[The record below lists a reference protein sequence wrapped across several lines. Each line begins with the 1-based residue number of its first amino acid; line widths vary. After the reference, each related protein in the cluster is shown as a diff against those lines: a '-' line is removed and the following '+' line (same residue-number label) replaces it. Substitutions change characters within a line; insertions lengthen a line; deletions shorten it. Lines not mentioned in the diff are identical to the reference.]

1 MQKLA
6 RDYATLFGREKL
18 EAAVQS
24 LAFDAAG
31 PRASELGPVL
41 GALVVLDAYRAA
53 SDDAAR
59 LLGCGAA
66 AGGAVNVLSDDW
78 DRARFPTHG
87 AWERARVAA
96 LAKVI
101 ALRDREA
108 AAAAAAV
115 PASPASPAH
124 EAGGAA
130 PDAPALR
137 VGMQVEVKVMH
148 RSQLGFVL
156 RVYPWKVC
164 RKPST

>member
-1 MQKLA
+1 
-6 RDYATLFGREKL
+6 
-18 EAAVQS
+18 
-24 LAFDAAG
+24 
-31 PRASELGPVL
+31 VL

-53 SDDAAR
+53 SEDAAR

-66 AGGAVNVLSDDW
+66 AGGAVNLLSADW

-96 LAKVI
+96 LAKAI

-108 AAAAAAV
+108 AVV
-115 PASPASPAH
+115 PPSAASPGH

-137 VGMQVEVKVMH
+137 VGMQVEPPPPPL
-148 RSQLGFVL
+148 S
-156 RVYPWKVC
+156 Y
-164 RKPST
+164 